1 MAITAARP
9 GRPSKPRIA
18 WRTAIAGAFAATVLA
33 CAMPA
38 VAGPAAA
45 LAEREYADAV
55 QSFRAG
61 RTSVAF
67 GQFMALAQRGDV
79 DSARIALFLYSYG
92 PVLYGK
98 QWDVLP
104 ADVAHWN
111 TLVRNSTSTVRAMP
125 EFPLTVLQ
133 PSRTRAAAVPAR
145 PAGIKNVTAKGL

>member
-1 MAITAARP
+1 MANCNAPQTRP
-9 GRPSKPRIA
+9 GILGIA
-18 WRTAIAGAFAATVLA
+18 RRTALAAAFV
-33 CAMPA
+33 A
-38 VAGPAAA
+38 VVGGWSTPSLAGPAAS

-55 QSFRAG
+55 QTFRAG

-67 GQFMALAQRGDV
+67 GQFVDLAKRGDV

-104 ADVAHWN
+104 ADVDYWN
-111 TLVRNSTSTVRAMP
+111 TLVRNSVTTARAMP

-133 PSRTRAAAVPAR
+133 PAKPRGAAAAAR
-145 PAGIKNVTAKGL
+145 PAGIKNVKAN

>member
-1 MAITAARP
+1 MAITTAHAASTGKAR
-9 GRPSKPRIA
+9 ST
-18 WRTAIAGAFAATVLA
+18 WRAGIAGVFAATVLV
-33 CAMPA
+33 CSLPA
-38 VAGPAAA
+38 AAGPAAT

-55 QSFRAG
+55 QSFRTG

-104 ADVAHWN
+104 ADVEYWN
-111 TLVRNSTSTVRAMP
+111 NLVRNSGTTARAMP
-125 EFPLTVLQ
+125 EFAPTVLQ
-133 PSRTRAAAVPAR
+133 PSKARAPAPAR
-145 PAGIKNVTAKGL
+145 PVALRNVTAN

>member
-1 MAITAARP
+1 MAISTGQPTRTRKALGGWRAAV
-9 GRPSKPRIA
+9 
-18 WRTAIAGAFAATVLA
+18 AGAFAAAVLA
-33 CAMPA
+33 CSLPA
-38 VAGPAAA
+38 AAGPAAT

-104 ADVAHWN
+104 ADVEHWN
-111 TLVRNSTSTVRAMP
+111 TLVRNSATTARAMP
-125 EFPLTVLQ
+125 EFAPTVLQ
-133 PSRTRAAAVPAR
+133 PSKVRAPVPAAR
-145 PAGIKNVTAKGL
+145 PVAIKNVTAN

>member
-1 MAITAARP
+1 MANSTVNPIRAILRSAAL
-9 GRPSKPRIA
+9 A
-18 WRTAIAGAFAATVLA
+18 LALLATVGA
-33 CAMPA
+33 WSPA
-38 VAGPAAA
+38 SASPAAA
-45 LAEREYADAV
+45 LAEREYAEAI

-104 ADVAHWN
+104 ADIDYWN
-111 TLVRNSTSTVRAMP
+111 TLVRNSGTTARAMP
-125 EFPLTVLQ
+125 EFAPTVLQ
-133 PSRTRAAAVPAR
+133 PSRAKATAGVRS
-145 PAGIKNVTAKGL
+145 AGIKTVKAN